1 MDYMKKLA
9 YQSNYWYNDGLKK
22 AKIRDLSGAIV
33 SLRRSLQY
41 NRENIVARNLLGLVY
56 YGQGEVVEALVEWI
70 ISKNLKNYENIAN
83 YYIKKVQESPS
94 ELETINQ
101 AIHKYN
107 QCLQYCR
114 QNGED
119 LAIIQL
125 KKVIQAHPNFLKAYQ
140 LLALLYMHTAQYGRA
155 RQLLRSAHRM
165 DITNDITLRYMHELN
180 HMRSRKV
187 ARLKEDKE
195 QREQA
200 VTYNL
205 GNETIIQPVSA
216 SLKDNAAV
224 LTIVNILIGIVVGA
238 AVVWFLAVPAVNQ
251 NKASAVNK
259 NLVALS
265 EQVAS
270 QNTQIDTLKKEL
282 DSYRDTKDEA
292 ENAIQTADSAR
303 ESYEAVMKVS
313 EQYKGGATS
322 NADMLKEL
330 LKVNP
335 EALGEKGKAIYDEI
349 ADKLFPTMC
358 KRLYEEGSAALGEK
372 DYKKAATA
380 LEQVVQMEEGYR
392 DGEALKLLGD
402 AYKGAGEQEK
412 AKETYGKVVS
422 GYAGGQAAKDAQK
435 VLNSMDQTEPNQ
447 TEPGQT
453 EPAQNGSEDGPDAA
467 SNDGAASQTGAD
479 SDGQGE

>member
-9 YQSNYWYNDGLKK
+9 YRSNYWYNDGLKK
-22 AKIRDLSGAIV
+22 AKIHDLSGAIV

-83 YYIKKVQESPS
+83 YYIKKVQETPS

-125 KKVIQAHPNFLKAYQ
+125 KKVIQAHPSFLKAHQ
-140 LLALLYMHTAQYGRA
+140 LLALLYMHTAQYAKA
-155 RQLLRSAHRM
+155 RQILRMAHRM

-180 HMRSRKV
+180 QMRSKKV
-187 ARLKEDKE
+187 ARLKEEK
-195 QREQA
+195 EQA
-200 VTYNL
+200 VSYNL

-224 LTIVNILIGIVVGA
+224 LTIVNIIIGIAVGA
-238 AVVWFLAVPAVNQ
+238 AVVWFLVAPAVNQ
-251 NKASAVNK
+251 NKNSALNK

-282 DSYRDTKDEA
+282 ESYRSTSDEA
-292 ENAIQTADSAR
+292 ENAIQTADSAK
-303 ESYEAVMKVS
+303 ESYEALMEVS
-313 EQYKGGATS
+313 AQYEGGNTS
-322 NADMLKEL
+322 NADMLEGL
-330 LKVNP
+330 LKVDP
-335 EALGEKGKAIYDEI
+335 EALGERGKEIYDKISGE
-349 ADKLFPTMC
+349 LFPKMC
-358 KRLYEEGSAALGEK
+358 ERLYGEAGTAMGEK
-372 DYKKAATA
+372 DYAGAIPN
-380 LEQVVQMEEGYR
+380 LEKVVRMDEGYK

-402 AYKGAGEQEK
+402 AYAGSGEQEK
-412 AKETYGKVVS
+412 AREAYGKVVS

-435 VLNSMDQTEPNQ
+435 ALNGMGQTKPADGEASEN
-447 TEPGQT
+447 GQT
-453 EPAQNGSEDGPDAA
+453 EPDA
-467 SNDGAASQTGAD
+467 
-479 SDGQGE
+479 GE